1 MRFKNI
7 FAIALILSTIVLFLY
22 FVSTPFFGPSTFD
35 MIIKNGLIVD
45 GLGGEPYKADIGIY
59 RGRII
64 KIGALAKKESL
75 KSIDA
80 AGFMVCPGFIDL
92 LNHVDEGIL
101 AHPDDYNFIRRGIT
115 TVVGSN
121 WGDSSYPIEFL
132 KNVKKTKITLNFCTL
147 VGYNTVRAKV
157 SGSTDRV
164 PGKNDI
170 KAPWASAGDKKET
183 DGREK
188 GFLTFQE
195 AIKKM
200 TWLPAKRLGLK
211 ERGCIAEG
219 FYADITIVDP
229 VSAGD
234 LGTWQNPHRHPQGI
248 PYVLVNGKP
257 VVENNEF
264 QGTFPGMVIYGKM
277 GEQE

>member
-7 FAIALILSTIVLFLY
+7 FAIALILSTMVLFLY
-22 FVSTPFFGPSTFD
+22 FVSSPFFGPSTFD
-35 MIIKNGLIVD
+35 IIIKNGLIVD
-45 GLGGEPYKADIGIY
+45 GMGGKPYRADIGIY

-75 KSIDA
+75 QSIDA

-101 AHPDDYNFIRRGIT
+101 TRPGAYNFIRRGIT
-115 TVVGSN
+115 TVVGGN
-121 WGDSSYPIEFL
+121 WGDSSYPSDIL
-132 KNVKKTKITLNFCTL
+132 KKVKKTKITLNFCTL
-147 VGYNTVRAKV
+147 VGYNKVRAKV
-157 SGSTDRV
+157 LGSTDRG
-164 PGKNDI
+164 PGKDDI
-170 KAPWASAGDKKET
+170 KAPCASAGDKKET

-188 GFLTFQE
+188 GILTFQE

-234 LGTWQNPHRHPQGI
+234 LGTWQNPHQYPQGI

-264 QGTFPGMVIYGKM
+264 KGFYPGKVIYGGR